1 MATPHFSGMKRVF
14 FFALLSLMA
23 STQISCFQEND
34 FLWDKKTVVEFQTTV
49 VTSPAVGRT
58 YPLLA
63 VKNGA
68 GTQNNPVNLVGA
80 QRSNDE
86 VIRFSVD
93 TARTTAV
100 AGVHYDLKGGT
111 FTIPAKSS
119 TGNCA
124 IDILNGPAPTTATKT
139 VDLVLTL
146 EGNGSDIG
154 PNENYKQVGYRIS
167 F

>member
-1 MATPHFSGMKRVF
+1 MKI
-14 FFALLSLMA
+14 LLRFVLMGVVML
-23 STQISCFQEND
+23 TQSSCFKEND
-34 FLWDKKTVVEFQTTV
+34 FLWNKTVVEFQATV
-49 VTSPAVGRT
+49 VTSLAVGKT

-68 GTQNNPVNLVGA
+68 GTMITQVNLVGA

-86 VIRFSVD
+86 VIKFSVD
-93 TARTTAV
+93 KDNTTAV
-100 AGVHYDLKGGT
+100 EGVHYNLKGGT

-119 TGNCA
+119 MGSCSV
-124 IDILNGPAPTTATKT
+124 DILTATAPTSTTAKT

-154 PNENYKQVGYRIS
+154 PNENYKKVGYRIS